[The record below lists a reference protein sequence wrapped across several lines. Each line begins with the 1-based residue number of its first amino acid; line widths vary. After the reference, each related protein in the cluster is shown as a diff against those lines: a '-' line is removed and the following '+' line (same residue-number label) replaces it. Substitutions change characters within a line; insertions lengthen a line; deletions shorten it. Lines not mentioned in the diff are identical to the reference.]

1 MDVRNT
7 NKHSMRNNKNC
18 YMSRVLVLKCEHVAE
33 VMEISDLT
41 ASSSESVF
49 VGAVSPIK
57 TSSTAVV
64 DYLRF
69 TNLASLTSLVSLSL
83 LIL

>member
-1 MDVRNT
+1 
-7 NKHSMRNNKNC
+7 MRNNKNC
-18 YMSRVLVLKCEHVAE
+18 YMSCVLILKCEHVAE

-41 ASSSESVF
+41 ASSSASVEGMF

-69 TNLASLTSLVSLSL
+69 TSLASLSSLVSLSL